1 MRELLSG
8 ELTYR
13 TATLFLSTAI
23 IVLSIYPATHFCV
36 LPIALL
42 IILIN
47 GFYVLCAWK
56 FDMEWLLTAQ
66 WCSRGGRTG
75 QNGRTRRT
83 GPSAD
88 EPDEPD
94 EPRTKRTDGGRTDG
108 RTGGTDGRKLVRME
122 ALLFSHKISYIQSRF
137 AILMVE
143 ELEIVRRRKFL
154 QKSNKRFQPV
164 NLKAVMTAKT
174 IKDIP
179 NLIPFIEIDHNYS
192 MHSLETFKR

>member
-66 WCSRGGRTG
+66 WCSFILLIFCLFLPTIVPIFVSAWTG
-75 QNGRTRRT
+75 SMN
-83 GPSAD
+83 
-88 EPDEPD
+88 
-94 EPRTKRTDGGRTDG
+94 
-108 RTGGTDGRKLVRME
+108 L
-122 ALLFSHKISYIQSRF
+122 SYIQSRF